1 MELMI
6 DSFINVIFM
15 AVSVFHP
22 LWHPAYW
29 TYYQTMG
36 LIH

>member
-22 LWHPAYW
+22 L
-29 TYYQTMG
+29 
-36 LIH
+36 